1 MNEIQYT
8 MGVPEMIAALTLIIT
23 HPITRWVRS
32 VMSTVADV
40 AAITLLAKKS
50 KVFRY
55 FLVSLVGAVCIF
67 VLSGC
72 SAPKTITDVDGR
84 VIQTNESSPVGG
96 VYCYDELVTYRAL
109 LVKALDCA
117 EDCDMPEFAEAARD
131 YTSCAEAESSN
142 RTILNPFNRIR
153 DL

>member
-1 MNEIQYT
+1 
-8 MGVPEMIAALTLIIT
+8 MGVPEMVAALTLIIT

-32 VMSTVADV
+32 VMSTIADV

-55 FLVSLVGAVCIF
+55 LLLGLVMSVCVF

-72 SAPKTITDVDGR
+72 SAPKTITDDEGR
-84 VIQTNESSPVGG
+84 VIQTNESSPVSG
-96 VYCYDELVTYRAL
+96 VYCYDELVTYRSL
-109 LVKALDCA
+109 LVKALQCA

-131 YTSCAEAESSN
+131 YTSCAEEESSD